1 MASRKLSYYFNE
13 TKNGLRR
20 HGLMV
25 FAAVSTVFISL
36 FLFGGAYLITR
47 EVNLVVDFTTEKVEV
62 AVYLKDTIS
71 DAERQRLFTTIQ
83 NMNEV
88 STIKYESKQ
97 QAFER
102 FKRIFANQPALT
114 QNVSPDALPASFRV
128 KLKDP
133 TKFEVV
139 SAQLQGQPG
148 IERVVD
154 QRSLLKRVFAVSN
167 ILRAGALVAALVV
180 LLSAAGLIG
189 NTVRMAVFSRRREIG
204 VMRLVGATNWFIRI
218 PFIIEALIQSLIGAG
233 AAIVTLIIFR
243 RVFLNSIHNSI
254 AFLPVIPAKDLYVMI
269 PMLLGIGV
277 VVAML
282 ASFVAMRRFL
292 ET

>member
-1 MASRKLSYYFNE
+1 MRRLSYYFNE
-13 TKNGLRR
+13 TVNGLRR
-20 HGLMV
+20 NGLMV

-71 DAERQRLFTTIQ
+71 DADRQLLFRRIQ
-83 NMNEV
+83 GMDDV
-88 STIKYESKQ
+88 ADVTYESKQ
-97 QAFER
+97 RAYER

-128 KLKDP
+128 KLDDP

-139 SAQLQGQPG
+139 SAQLNGQPG
-148 IERVVD
+148 IERIVD

-204 VMRLVGATNWFIRI
+204 IMRLVGATNWFIRI
-218 PFIIEALIQSLIGAG
+218 PFIIEALIQALIGAG
-233 AAIVTLIIFR
+233 AAIVTLVIFR

-254 AFLPVIPAKDLYVMI
+254 AFLPVIPTSDLFVMI
-269 PMLLGIGV
+269 PILLGIGV
-277 VVAML
+277 FVAML
-282 ASFVAMRRFL
+282 ASFIAMRRFL
-292 ET
+292 EV